1 MGLVKQKPVSEFRPV
16 TYDDPI
22 AAKIQQRRYQILVHS
37 LLYYELD
44 SSLVSDHTWARW
56 GEELVEL
63 QKNNPESSKKV
74 IFYEAFKNFDAS
86 TGFDL
91 PFRDEQ
97 IVNIAYRLLMSRE
110 SNAES
115 QDALAKLKYQ
125 VQRTPAEIDRYLAQS
140 RKAVSA
146 VQRKEEK
153 ASAKSNQKPRKG
165 LFSLPRG

>member
-16 TYDDPI
+16 IYDDPI

-44 SSLVSDHTWARW
+44 FSLVSDHTWTRW

-63 QKNNPESSKKV
+63 QKNNPDSSKKA

-91 PFRDEQ
+91 PFKDEQ
-97 IVNIAYRLLMSRE
+97 IVNIAYRLLMSHE
-110 SNAES
+110 SSAES

-125 VQRTPAEIDRYLAQS
+125 VRCTPAEIDRYLAQS
-140 RKAVSA
+140 RKAVNA

-153 ASAKSNQKPRKG
+153 ASAKSSQKPRKG

>member
-44 SSLVSDHTWARW
+44 FSLVSDHTWTRW

-63 QKNNPESSKKV
+63 QKNNPDSSKKV

-91 PFRDEQ
+91 PFKDEQ
-97 IVNIAYRLLMSRE
+97 IVNIAYRLLMSHE
-110 SNAES
+110 SSAES

-125 VQRTPAEIDRYLAQS
+125 VRSTPAEIDRYLAQS
-140 RKAVSA
+140 RKAVNA

-153 ASAKSNQKPRKG
+153 SSAKSSQKSRKG